1 MSEGHQRDREPRP
14 KVTEVPADQA
24 NSFAILRRPQVD
36 NDQIPEHAW
45 PRFEGGRIRELGLN
59 PALARRVVTALG
71 EAWVIPGNGYVAMDV
86 GGMTANR
93 TEHAARRGMITWT
106 SRAPDHQNLVHG
118 LVPDGV
124 DEVTLP
130 AMAPRPRRSSP
141 RTSTEQCWTARSGH
155 IASSGRMGPSSS
167 GSAEPSGRS
176 HPARPGPPRVA

>member
-45 PRFEGGRIRELGLN
+45 PRFEGGRIRELGVN

-124 DEVTLP
+124 DEVTLL
-130 AMAPRPRRSSP
+130 ASNGA
-141 RTSTEQCWTARSGH
+141 TTAAVVTENVYGTVLD
-155 IASSGRMGPSSS
+155 GPF
-167 GSAEPSGRS
+167 RS
-176 HPARPGPPRVA
+176 HRFVGPNGPVEFGIG